1 LLVFIL
7 KEVCCLSKAIA
18 VLSLEVETG
27 EIALF
32 LSIDETI
39 VTSTSYCSEM
49 VLSGSVSPELESLS
63 TGSTFF
69 LESKI

>member
-1 LLVFIL
+1 
-7 KEVCCLSKAIA
+7 

-39 VTSTSYCSEM
+39 VTSTSYCSDM